1 MSLLILSKNEDKITT
16 AFLTEVE
23 LMPMDSLTFFD
34 EGKLFHLQGLCSNQ
48 SKYIAGVK
56 SGNIDSIPDYE
67 LRQFLI
73 YEEHYAQIYTGNSLY
88 GTYEFKLDNVIA
100 IGNECH
106 PDIAKDMAISV
117 ASKETTSKDVISNTI
132 REKAWWGLFGAA
144 EECSFRL
151 SEWNVKGELLSNELS
166 TIKLRW
172 INKQIDN

>member
-1 MSLLILSKNEDKITT
+1 MSLLILSKREDKIIT

-34 EGKLFHLQGLCSNQ
+34 KGKLFHLQGLCSNQ

-67 LRQFLI
+67 FRQFLI
-73 YEEHYAQIYTGNSLY
+73 YEDHYAQIYTGNSLY
-88 GTYEFKLDNVIA
+88 GTYEFKLDNLIA
-100 IGNECH
+100 IGNECN
-106 PDIAKDMAISV
+106 PEMAKDMAISV
-117 ASKETTSKDVISNTI
+117 ASKDVVTKDVISNTI
-132 REKAWWGLFGAA
+132 SEKAWWGLFGAA

-151 SEWNVKGELLSNELS
+151 SEWNTKGELISNDIS
-166 TIKLRW
+166 RIKLRW

>member
-1 MSLLILSKNEDKITT
+1 MSLLLLSKSKDRIIT

-73 YEEHYAQIYTGNSLY
+73 YEEHYSQIYTGNSLY
-88 GTYEFKLDNVIA
+88 GTYEFKLDNVVA

-106 PDIAKDMAISV
+106 PDIAKDIAISV
-117 ASKETTSKDVISNTI
+117 ASKGTTSKDVISNTI
-132 REKAWWGLFGAA
+132 TEKAWWGLFGAA

-151 SEWNVKGELLSNELS
+151 TEWNTDGNLISNDLS
-166 TIKLRW
+166 TLKLRW
-172 INKQIDN
+172 INKQTEN